1 MTLNFQTFLLA
12 ALFASQIIVLSF
24 YAPQRW
30 RRYHALMFT
39 RYPPEQYPRLYSV
52 PKRQIERK
60 LATFR
65 ATHLAIGFGAVVVF
79 VAALI
84 FARSPRWFA
93 IYMGETAIVQFAVPL
108 YIIAMPLGI
117 RISKAFRAM
126 PPPSPRSAE
135 LRRWRVT
142 DFVSPLWIGLGLG
155 LQTLGLA
162 CAALVYLRWRN
173 AHTVGPLVVTT
184 VAGGVMF
191 WLMIQTLFSP
201 QGSARPDP
209 YMSGGDTFRV
219 RQRRCRM
226 RFVGGAVL
234 GVFQTFFL
242 LYSAQ
247 LIRSDFAL
255 DFDFGYA
262 FMSVMLQLCA
272 LVLVSNE
279 DRDFGTRD
287 FSVYRSDSSTQA
299 PP

>member
-39 RYPPEQYPRLYSV
+39 QYPPEQYPRLYSV
-52 PKRQIERK
+52 PKEQIERK

-79 VAALI
+79 VAALL
-84 FARSPRWFA
+84 FARSPHWFA

-108 YIIAMPLGI
+108 YLIAMPLGI

-142 DFVSPLWIGLGLG
+142 DFVSPWWIGLGLG

-162 CAALVYLRWRN
+162 CAALVYFYWLN

-184 VAGGVMF
+184 VISGVML
-191 WLMIQTLFSP
+191 WLMIHTLISP

-219 RQRRCRM
+219 RQLRCRM
-226 RFVGGAVL
+226 RFAGGASWGVL
-234 GVFQTFFL
+234 QTLFL
-242 LYSAQ
+242 LYNAQ
-247 LIRSDFAL
+247 LIRP
-255 DFDFGYA
+255 DFDLGYGYV

-287 FSVYRSDSSTQA
+287 FSVYRTDSGTQA

>member
-1 MTLNFQTFLLA
+1 MTVNFQTFLFA

-52 PKRQIERK
+52 PKQQIERK

-79 VAALI
+79 LAALI
-84 FARSPRWFA
+84 FAKSPHWFA
-93 IYMGETAIVQFAVPL
+93 IYMGETAVVQFAVPL

-135 LRRWRVT
+135 LRQWRVT
-142 DFVSPLWIGLGLG
+142 DFVSPLWIGLGLV

-162 CAALVYLRWRN
+162 CAAFIYLRWLN
-173 AHTVGPLVVTT
+173 THTVGPLVVTT
-184 VAGGVMF
+184 AAGVMML
-191 WLMIQTLFSP
+191 WLMIHTLFSP

-209 YMSGGDTFRV
+209 YMSGADTFRV

-226 RFVGGAVL
+226 RFGGGAFW
-234 GVFQTFFL
+234 GVFQTLLL
-242 LYSAQ
+242 LYNAQ
-247 LIRSDFAL
+247 LIR
-255 DFDFGYA
+255 FDFGYLYA
-262 FMSVMLQLCA
+262 GMSVLLQLGA

-279 DRDFGTRD
+279 DRDFDRRD
-287 FSVYRSDSSTQA
+287 FSVYRADSGTQA